1 MRAGNNTHTYA
12 GEGSRCIPRGNDDP
26 NALQRWEQLPQGLH
40 VLHGGSP
47 ISAVLAGRNGE
58 QIQQMFDLRPFT
70 FFCPR
75 IWQIFPAQRRFLLG
89 GFSYGEQCGCA
100 APGGPALP
108 LPHAEHCLLTQG

>member
-12 GEGSRCIPRGNDDP
+12 GEGSRRIPRGNDDP

-58 QIQQMFDLRPFT
+58 QFQQMFETIYLLLPKDLANISCSALFPS
-70 FFCPR
+70 
-75 IWQIFPAQRRFLLG
+75 WAIFLWGAMWLCCSWRAG
-89 GFSYGEQCGCA
+89 S
-100 APGGPALP
+100 APPS
-108 LPHAEHCLLTQG
+108 C